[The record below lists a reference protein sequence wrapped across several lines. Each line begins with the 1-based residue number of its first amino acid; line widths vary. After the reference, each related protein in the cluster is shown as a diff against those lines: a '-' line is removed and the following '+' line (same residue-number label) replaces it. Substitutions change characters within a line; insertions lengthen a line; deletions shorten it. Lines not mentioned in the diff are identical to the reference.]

1 MALLQ
6 SALCHIPS
14 PGLGQRYLPPSA
26 TPTPRPGPVQL
37 PLASPPDLLWEKPAP
52 ASCLPACPHPG
63 IYLPWGLPA
72 ALGWLRRQG
81 AEVSTLSPPLQAA
94 DHVLMC
100 MLSVLPEA
108 LLHTCNAGAHLCLP
122 SEQAGAGSVCAQ
134 KSCSELEPVTLRVQG
149 AKVQSSPF
157 VIPHFQDVYV
167 GGMLSTSRTKGD
179 AERDS
184 ASQHS
189 TNVTSEMLLLR
200 TTWTSV
206 FGPFKWTFG

>member
-1 MALLQ
+1 M
-6 SALCHIPS
+6 
-14 PGLGQRYLPPSA
+14 
-26 TPTPRPGPVQL
+26 
-37 PLASPPDLLWEKPAP
+37 
-52 ASCLPACPHPG
+52 
-63 IYLPWGLPA
+63 
-72 ALGWLRRQG
+72 
-81 AEVSTLSPPLQAA
+81 
-94 DHVLMC
+94 
-100 MLSVLPEA
+100 
-108 LLHTCNAGAHLCLP
+108 
-122 SEQAGAGSVCAQ
+122 CAQ
-134 KSCSELEPVTLRVQG
+134 KSYRELEPVTLRVQG